1 MATFRKPKLFTPA
14 VGARGMTELHFAA
27 YSGDLEGLVRAL
39 DAGLDPETP
48 DDYRGYTALH
58 WLADMA
64 ATGGPRLEMLEVLVA
79 HGADLDRVS
88 ATGDTAVTLA
98 RDAASPGGDALEAA
112 LIALGARAPGDR
124 AQGGESDE

>member
-27 YSGDLEGLVRAL
+27 YSGDLEGLERAL
-39 DAGLDPETP
+39 AAGLDPETP

-64 ATGGPRLEMLEVLVA
+64 ATGGPRLQMLELLVA

-88 ATGDTAVTLA
+88 ATGDTAVSLA
-98 RDAASPGGDALEAA
+98 RDAASSGGDALEAA
-112 LIALGARAPGDR
+112 LVALGARTPDAPAR
-124 AQGGESDE
+124 GGGSHE